1 MLNLILVGGFWTT
14 FLEAALVDSDYDLA
28 LLLPKGFRLHAHSVY
43 WSPRKLSGSHLGP

>member
-28 LLLPKGFRLHAHSVY
+28 LLLPKGSIYMHIVY
-43 WSPRKLSGSHLGP
+43 TVAPENYLGAT